1 MPRKPAAPAI
11 RASRHD
17 AASSILSRSRDAARN
32 VRRAVTGPCFGSSRR
47 VARHLK
53 TFAVFVNMNT
63 RELKMIIADA
73 SVLIALAKMRRLDLL
88 KALYGDVL
96 IGPQVKAETVDAGK
110 RISAPGVERIEK
122 ALDDGWLQVA
132 RLSSKE
138 KSTAYSIVSKGGV
151 DAGEAESLALASSRT
166 LVVILDDRAA
176 RSFAEVMGVT
186 FLGTAGMLFHAFV
199 KKHLTLAELEDAV
212 EALSQTIWLAPAVVA
227 DILKKARE
235 VDR

>member
-1 MPRKPAAPAI
+1 M
-11 RASRHD
+11 
-17 AASSILSRSRDAARN
+17 
-32 VRRAVTGPCFGSSRR
+32 V
-47 VARHLK
+47 
-53 TFAVFVNMNT
+53 
-63 RELKMIIADA
+63 IADA

-88 KALYGDVL
+88 HAVYGDVL

-110 RISAPGVERIEK
+110 RISTPGVERIEK

-138 KSTAYSIVSKGGV
+138 KRTAHNIVSKGGL
-151 DAGEAESLALASSRT
+151 DAGEAESLALAGSRK
-166 LVVILDDRAA
+166 LIVILDDRAA

-186 FLGTAGMLFHAFV
+186 FLGTAGVLFHAFV

-212 EALSQTIWLAPAVVA
+212 EALSQTIWLAAAVVA
-227 DILKKARE
+227 AVLKKARE